1 MVIATNFTIARLPH
15 LDRFLDDMPRSVAGW
30 GRKRSGRRA
39 LRWARWLGRP
49 VALLEDGFVRGVA
62 RRDPALSLIVDGIG
76 VYYDATAPSAL
87 ETAIAGGV
95 DAAQAA
101 RARALM
107 AAWQAGAISKY
118 NHSPDY
124 TGPLPLPYVL
134 VVDQTWGDLSVALGL
149 ADQASFYAM
158 LAAALAENPACAVV
172 VKVHPDVFSHPRRGW
187 LTRDLLA
194 DPRITVIGSDC
205 HAASLLRRADKVYAV
220 TSLMG
225 FEALL
230 WGKPVRCFGMPFYA
244 GWGLTADDLPAPVRR
259 GTATLEALVH
269 AALVGQARYVDPASG
284 ARWQAEQAIAHVAGA
299 RRALWAT
306 TP

>member
-15 LDRFLDDMPRSVAGW
+15 LDRFLADMPRSVAGW
-30 GRKRSGRRA
+30 GRKRSGLRA

-62 RRDPALSLIVDGIG
+62 RNDPALSLIVDNAG
-76 VYYDATAPSAL
+76 VYYDATAPSAM
-87 ETAIAGGV
+87 EAAIAAGV
-95 DAAQAA
+95 DPAQSS
-101 RARALM
+101 RARALTT
-107 AAWQAGAISKY
+107 AWQAGAISKY

-124 TGPLPLPYVL
+124 ACPLPPHYVL

-149 ADQASFYAM
+149 ADQASFHAM
-158 LAAALAENPACAVV
+158 LAAALAENPASAIV
-172 VKVHPDVFSHPRRGW
+172 VKVHPDVFSHARRGW
-187 LTRDLLA
+187 IAHGFLA
-194 DPRITVIGSDC
+194 NPRLTVIGRDC
-205 HAASLLRRADKVYAV
+205 HAASLLQRADKVYAV

-244 GWGLTADDLPAPVRR
+244 GWGLTTDDLPAPARR
-259 GTATLEALVH
+259 GRATLEALVH

-284 ARWQAEQAIAHVAGA
+284 TGWQAEQAIAYVARA
-299 RRALWAT
+299 RRALWA
-306 TP
+306 PAP